1 MTERSG
7 GFGLW
12 VALLVGALLLAL
24 AVVLYAAYGRDR
36 SSDREVDVAIDLPTP
51 KMPLPPDAPRLPE
64 LPIPTPK

>member
-12 VALLVGALLLAL
+12 LALLIGGFVLAL

-36 SSDREVDVAIDLPTP
+36 DDRKPEIAVDLPTP
-51 KMPLPPDAPRLPE
+51 NLPLPQDAPRLPDV
-64 LPIPTPK
+64 PIPTPK

>member
-1 MTERSG
+1 MTQRSG

-12 VALLVGALLLAL
+12 IALLAGALVLAI

-36 SSDREVDVAIDLPTP
+36 SDDRKPDVAIDLPTP
-51 KMPLPPDAPRLPE
+51 KMPTPPDAPRLPD